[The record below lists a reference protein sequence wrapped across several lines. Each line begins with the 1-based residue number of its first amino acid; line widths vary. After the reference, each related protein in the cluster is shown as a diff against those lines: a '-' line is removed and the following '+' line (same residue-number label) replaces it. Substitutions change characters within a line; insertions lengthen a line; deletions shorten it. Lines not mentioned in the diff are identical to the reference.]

1 MIGSL
6 SPAYPPTTDRE
17 KPVDLQPPKTRYR
30 QVADRLREAIQRG
43 EYGPGDP
50 LPSQPDLA
58 RQYGLNQTSISR
70 AISILR
76 HEGLVRVEQ
85 GRGAFVQEMPTVR
98 RVRRIPPSGDRD
110 SSFATEMRRLGLDP
124 KTDLVQ
130 TVVTKAPA
138 EIAERLGISEDG
150 DVLIRT
156 RHMYASGRLVQL
168 ATSYIPIDVAGGR
181 DVADPDTNPAVL
193 YERLAARGHRA
204 TRLVEEIEVRR
215 PTTDEADFLELSEG
229 QPVIVVVRL
238 AHDQHGRVM
247 DVAVN
252 VLSGYQW
259 QLVYEWDNGVES

>member
-1 MIGSL
+1 M
-6 SPAYPPTTDRE
+6 
-17 KPVDLQPPKTRYR
+17 DLQAPKARYQ
-30 QVADRLREAIQRG
+30 QVADHLREAIKQG

-58 RQYGLNQTSISR
+58 RRYGLNQTSISR

-85 GRGAFVQEMPTVR
+85 GRGAFVQDMPTVR
-98 RVRRIPPSGDRD
+98 RVRRIPPSGNRD

-130 TVVTKAPA
+130 TTVAPAPA
-138 EIAERLGISEDG
+138 EIAERLDVPDDS
-150 DVLIRT
+150 DVLIRR
-156 RHMYASGRLVQL
+156 RHMYASGRPVQL
-168 ATSYIPIDVAGGR
+168 ATSYIPIDVAGDR
-181 DVADPDTNPAVL
+181 DIADPDTNPAAL

-204 TRLVEEIEVRR
+204 TKIVEEIEVRR
-215 PTTDEADFLELSEG
+215 PTPDEADFLELPEG
-229 QPVIVVVRL
+229 QPVIVVVRI
-238 AHDQHGRVM
+238 AHDQHDGIM

-259 QLVYEWDNGVES
+259 RLVYEWNNIT

>member
-1 MIGSL
+1 M
-6 SPAYPPTTDRE
+6 
-17 KPVDLQPPKTRYR
+17 DLEPPKARYR
-30 QVADRLREAIQRG
+30 QVADHLREAIHRG
-43 EYGPGDP
+43 EYVPGEL
-50 LPSQPDLA
+50 LPSQPELA

-76 HEGLVRVEQ
+76 NEGLVRIEQ

-98 RVRRIPPSGDRD
+98 RIRRIPPSGDRD
-110 SSFATEMRRLGLDP
+110 SSFATEMRRLRLDP

-130 TVVTKAPA
+130 TAVARAPA
-138 EIAERLGISEDG
+138 QITERLGIPEDG

-156 RHMYASGRLVQL
+156 RHMYASGLPVQL
-168 ATSYIPIDVAGGR
+168 ATSYIPIDIASGR
-181 DVADPDTNPAVL
+181 EVADPDTNPAVL

-204 TRLVEEIEVRR
+204 THFVEEIEVRR
-215 PTTDEADFLELSEG
+215 PTTDEADFLQLSEG

-259 QLVYEWDNGVES
+259 RLVYEWDSTTSA